1 MDKMEILKLALAHA
15 PDPKSAMELAR
26 EMEAFLKGPPPAP
39 RWVAETITA
48 MSEPQQKTPETPSG
62 KPRKNRHPW
71 TQQDLVSLQ
80 DLISKNYAIQNM
92 PMILGRSLASI
103 KTAIARLKSPRVRGA
118 RHPTRRANRRP
129 AIRRSGSGPVPSGP
143 GG

>member
-48 MSEPQQKTPETPSG
+48 MSEPQQKASVKPANYRRSWTPDELA
-62 KPRKNRHPW
+62 RLR
-71 TQQDLVSLQ
+71 
-80 DLISKNYAIQNM
+80 DLIHDGKTIVQICEIM
-92 PMILGRSLASI
+92 GRSHNSI
-103 KTAIARLKSPRVRGA
+103 ETAIDRLNRGEYV
-118 RHPTRRANRRP
+118 TP
-129 AIRRSGSGPVPSGP
+129 AQQVNAGTFP
-143 GG
+143 GHTS

>member
-48 MSEPQQKTPETPSG
+48 MSVPEQNTEKTLSG

-71 TQQDLVSLQ
+71 TQKDLINLQ
-80 DLISKNYAIQNM
+80 DLINKNYAIQDM
-92 PMILGRSLASI
+92 PLILGRSLASI
-103 KTAIARLKSPRVRGA
+103 ESAISRLKRGEY
-118 RHPTRRANRRP
+118 
-129 AIRRSGSGPVPSGP
+129 SLDWLPSEKTSTLTQKVNAGKFP
-143 GG
+143 GHTS

>member
-15 PDPKSAMELAR
+15 PDPKSAMELAH
-26 EMEAFLKGPPPAP
+26 EMEAFLKGPTPAP

-92 PMILGRSLASI
+92 PLILGRSLASI
-103 KTAIARLKSPRVRGA
+103 KTAIARLKRGEYA
-118 RHPTRRANRRP
+118 LDWPPTEKPNVNA
-129 AIRRSGSGPVPSGP
+129 GTFP
-143 GG
+143 GHTS

>member
-48 MSEPQQKTPETPSG
+48 MSEPQPKVTVKPANYRRSWTPEDLSRLLKLIQEG
-62 KPRKNRHPW
+62 K
-71 TQQDLVSLQ
+71 T
-80 DLISKNYAIQNM
+80 ISQMAEIM
-92 PMILGRSLASI
+92 GRSHNSI
-103 KTAIARLKSPRVRGA
+103 ETAIDRLNRGEY
-118 RHPTRRANRRP
+118 TF
-129 AIRRSGSGPVPSGP
+129 P
-143 GG
+143 GHTS